1 MIEVYLISIAHIW
14 SLKRLVAQAFGRVSL
29 LLFWKFGRGSLRID
43 FIIAV
48 LLFKVSELVE

>member
-14 SLKRLVAQAFGRVSL
+14 NLKQLVAQAFGRVSL
-29 LLFWKFGRGSLRID
+29 LLFWKFGWGSLRID

-48 LLFKVSELVE
+48 LLFKVSKLVE